1 MANKYLRLFLTPS
14 AATETTIYTAP
25 AANNAVLSS
34 LRVTNDNAGT
44 ANISAAIYPGGG
56 ATPYKLLRAYVLPPS
71 QTMDILSGVPC
82 VLIAGDVLK
91 VTASVA
97 DVDFYLSYLEIDRA

>member
-1 MANKYLRLFLTPS
+1 MANKYLREYLTPS

-34 LRVTNDNAGT
+34 LRVTNDNASSS
-44 ANISAAIYPGGG
+44 NISVAVYPGGG
-56 ATPYKLLRAYVLPPS
+56 GTPYKLMKTYVLPTS
-71 QTMDILSGVPC
+71 QTLDVFSGVPC

-91 VTASVA
+91 VTSSVA
-97 DVDFYLSYLEIDRA
+97 DVDFYLSYLEIDRS

>member
-1 MANKYLRLFLTPS
+1 MANKYLRQYLTPS

-34 LRVTNDNAGT
+34 LRVTNDNAST
-44 ANISAAIYPGGG
+44 ANISVAVYPGGG
-56 ATPYKLLRAYVLPPS
+56 GTPYKLMKTYVLPTS
-71 QTMDILSGVPC
+71 QTLDVFSGVPC

-91 VTASVA
+91 VTASVS
-97 DVDFYLSYLEIDRA
+97 DVDFYLSYLEIDRS

>member
-1 MANKYLRLFLTPS
+1 MANKYLREYLTPS

-34 LRVTNDNAGT
+34 LRVTNDNASSS
-44 ANISAAIYPGGG
+44 NISVAVYPGGRG
-56 ATPYKLLRAYVLPPS
+56 TPYKLMKTYVLPTS
-71 QTMDILSGVPC
+71 QTLDVFSGVPC

-91 VTASVA
+91 VTSSVA
-97 DVDFYLSYLEIDRA
+97 DVDFYLSYLEIDRS

>member
-1 MANKYLRLFLTPS
+1 MANKYLRQYLTPS

-34 LRVTNDNAGT
+34 LRVTNDNANSS
-44 ANISAAIYPGGG
+44 NISVAVYPGGG
-56 ATPYKLLRAYVLPPS
+56 GTPYKLMKTYVLPTS
-71 QTMDILSGVPC
+71 QTLDVFSGVPC

-91 VTASVA
+91 VTSSVA
-97 DVDFYLSYLEIDRA
+97 DVDFYLSYLEIDRS

>member
-56 ATPYKLLRAYVLPPS
+56 ATPYKLLKAYVLPPS

-82 VLIAGDVLK
+82 VLVAGDVLK

-97 DVDFYLSYLEIDRA
+97 DVDFYLSYLEIDRS

>member
-1 MANKYLRLFLTPS
+1 MANKYLRKYLTPD
-14 AATETTIYTAP
+14 ATTETEIYTAP

-34 LRVTNDNAGT
+34 LRVTNDNAST

-56 ATPYKLLRAYVLPPS
+56 ATPYKLMKTYVLPPA
-71 QTMDILSGVPC
+71 QTLDVLSGVPC

-97 DVDFYLSYLEIDRA
+97 DVDFYLSYLEIDRS

>member
-1 MANKYLRLFLTPS
+1 MANKYLREYLTPD
-14 AATETTIYTAP
+14 AATETEIYTAP

-34 LRVTNDNAGT
+34 LRVTNDNASV

-56 ATPYKLLRAYVLPPS
+56 ATPYKLMKTYVLPPA
-71 QTMDILSGVPC
+71 QTLDVLSGVPC

-97 DVDFYLSYLEIDRA
+97 DVDFYLSYVEIDRT